1 MRHERVGSSSICI
14 TGTRRIRSISAL
26 RGGDGTGHGAAWGCG
41 WWRQERDRHH
51 LDPRSP
57 GPWSGAMGQLCC
69 GCVGETEA
77 EAGGWQSQKSA
88 EDTTLASVSR
98 RVVETAINRAVQQYL
113 RESTTEPRDKLADP
127 APDPALDPA
136 PPEDNGAVADAVER
150 RVHAN

>member
-1 MRHERVGSSSICI
+1 MGQ
-14 TGTRRIRSISAL
+14 
-26 RGGDGTGHGAAWGCG
+26 GHGAAWGCG

-77 EAGGWQSQKSA
+77 EAAGGWQSQKSA

-98 RVVETAINRAVQQYL
+98 RVVETAISRAVQQYL

-127 APDPALDPA
+127 ALDPA
-136 PPEDNGAVADAVER
+136 PPEDNGAVADAGER
-150 RVHAN
+150 RANAN